1 MKSEQKLSILRACSL
16 QSKMENKG
24 NAKADLSNKND
35 KIENFR
41 KISKRRTLN
50 PLNKLGKFIRR
61 AFESIDSKCQE

>member
-24 NAKADLSNKND
+24 NTKADLSNKND

-41 KISKRRTLN
+41 KISKQRTLN
-50 PLNKLGKFIRR
+50 PLNTLGKFIRR